1 MFMRLVFFALP
12 LAILMSSPA
21 VASTDSI
28 KIKTVKNMYNAAIKK
43 NQRGEDIDTLET
55 LFKYADKGLQN
66 AIGLSNISKM
76 TDDGDLSE
84 CHDAYEN
91 LSLSPSNGW
100 GLEEA
105 KSVSY
110 KVLNNGRVRASIK
123 FPDGSIYKDLA
134 LQCTSSSCK
143 VSDLFDLDNNS
154 AKSMAEKLCR

>member
-1 MFMRLVFFALP
+1 MKPVFFALP

-28 KIKTVKNMYNAAIKK
+28 KIQTVKNMYNTAIKK

-66 AIGLSNISKM
+66 AIGLTNISKM
-76 TDDGDLSE
+76 TDDGDFSE
-84 CHDAYEN
+84 CHSAYES

-100 GLEEA
+100 GLDEA

-110 KVLNNGRVRASIK
+110 KVLSNGRVRASIK
-123 FPDGSIYKDLA
+123 FPDGSLYKDLA
-134 LQCTSSSCK
+134 LQCTSGSCK
-143 VSDLFDLDNNS
+143 VTDSFDSDNNS